1 MRKGG
6 GFEDKLE
13 RAKTETYKYGM
24 MKKSIQEYLVVKET
38 SEKPLECLMSP
49 K

>member
-13 RAKTETYKYGM
+13 RTKTETYKYGM
-24 MKKSIQEYLVVKET
+24 MEKSIQEYVVVKET
-38 SEKPLECLMSP
+38 SENSLECLMSP